1 MNKKLDI
8 SNGAATDVDA
18 NGSSGTINGIAHQ
31 NGNYVLK
38 YVIGV

>member
-8 SNGAATDVDA
+8 NNGSATGVDA
-18 NGSSGTINGIAHQ
+18 NGSSRTINGIAHQ
-31 NGNYVLK
+31 NGNYALK

>member
-8 SNGAATDVDA
+8 NNGVDA

-31 NGNYVLK
+31 NGNYALK
-38 YVIGV
+38 YDIGV